1 MRNATAYMGTQTI
14 TLSQED
20 AFAELYL
27 RLARWTH
34 EIAIAEAPL
43 VWDSTTARLDRAIA
57 LIAYMSGLID
67 VSHNYDIAANILSLH
82 RFAIGAL
89 VRAKTE
95 RDSTQLN
102 GLPEVFVSLSETLRL
117 IGRQSDPAARAA

>member
-1 MRNATAYMGTQTI
+1 MRDATAYLNTQTI
-14 TLSQED
+14 TLSHEQ

-27 RLARWTH
+27 RLARWTS
-34 EIAIAEAPL
+34 EIASGGRPL
-43 VWDSTTARLDRAIA
+43 TWDYTSGRLDRAIA
-57 LIAYMSGLID
+57 LLGYMSGVID

-95 RDSTQLN
+95 RDPSQLD
-102 GLPEVFVSLSETLRL
+102 GLSEVFVTLSETLRL
-117 IGRQSDPAARAA
+117 IGEQTGPAASAA